1 MIFGSFVQRSW
12 AAAADPILAMFGS
25 RLVAYHAP
33 SSIQTDG
40 AAVTG
45 WRDISGRGNHLEVRA
60 GTPTLITLDGRP
72 AVECADAHMGQIG
85 GGIAA
90 AASGYDK
97 GFAIIQWAQYVSTG
111 ATASPFV
118 WRFWNSSGSASHRM
132 FAFTG
137 GTAIGLRRT
146 NDSGTQ
152 HSTTPKTPAST
163 ADRVYLHSYVSG
175 GSPSNTTRVGDTTTS
190 ASALHLQN
198 MTVDSFQIGFR
209 SSVDPSG
216 NVLRFSHNIVVD
228 RPISSSE
235 IAAVVAY
242 LEGT

>member
-1 MIFGSFVQRSW
+1 
-12 AAAADPILAMFGS
+12 
-25 RLVAYHAP
+25 
-33 SSIQTDG
+33 
-40 AAVTG
+40 
-45 WRDISGRGNHLEVRA
+45 
-60 GTPTLITLDGRP
+60 
-72 AVECADAHMGQIG
+72 MGQIG

-118 WRFWNSSGSASHRM
+118 WRFWHSSGSASHR
-132 FAFTG
+132 TYVNNG
-137 GTAIGLRRT
+137 GTSVGLRRT

-152 HSTTPKTPAST
+152 HSTTPKVPAST
-163 ADRVYLHSYVSG
+163 ADRVYLHSYVSA

-190 ASALHLQN
+190 ASTLHLQN
-198 MTVDSFQIGFR
+198 MTVDSFMIGFR
-209 SSVDPSG
+209 SQVDVSG
-216 NVLRFSHNIVVD
+216 NVIRFSHNIVVD

-242 LEGT
+242 LEGA